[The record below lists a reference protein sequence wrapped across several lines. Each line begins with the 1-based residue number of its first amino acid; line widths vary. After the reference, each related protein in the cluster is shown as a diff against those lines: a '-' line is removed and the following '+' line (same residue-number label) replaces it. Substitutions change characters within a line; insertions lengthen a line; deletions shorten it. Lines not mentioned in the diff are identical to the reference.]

1 VLVILPADWS
11 LDPPGSPNFLKGPAP
26 DGNVRIS
33 LSMLESMDGNRRDRF
48 LVAAADLA
56 QKHPQR
62 IQVRQLTSR
71 NGMQI
76 LERVTY
82 SSATGSPGAQLSA
95 ATLPSDK
102 ISWNLI
108 LFVPYEKRFIPCS
121 FDLFGLTEDQYHNDQ
136 QFVEAIVD
144 SAQPGTLQVAQ

>member
-1 VLVILPADWS
+1 MPASRCVLGILILLGIYLSGCDKPQGSSTAQANAGSSAATQPAVAVPPRGPVSLVSVPVLVILPADWS

-62 IQVRQLTSR
+62 IQIRQLTSVR
-71 NGMQI
+71 G
-76 LERVTY
+76 
-82 SSATGSPGAQLSA
+82 
-95 ATLPSDK
+95 
-102 ISWNLI
+102 
-108 LFVPYEKRFIPCS
+108 
-121 FDLFGLTEDQYHNDQ
+121 
-136 QFVEAIVD
+136 
-144 SAQPGTLQVAQ
+144 